1 MHCDDGG
8 KNMRK
13 SLVALLLAAGATAF
27 VANLALA
34 AVDETENL
42 TPKFLNSSMAKE
54 LQSRASR
61 LGASATAVD
70 TTYVGY
76 TPGHSADNYWSIWS
90 GNDKFSVPSGPYHRP
105 PAKGAMWDWEP
116 PYTDVHGDSLQGW
129 WSIRQQMSGTGGLTI
144 PDHLRPWR
152 ALDYGNIANHGV
164 GNHTAAASRRTF
176 GVIGVWH
183 VDGGNSV
190 GAPGTTTWTG
200 EPAGSGGVGWAPLAG
215 TRSAWMGLRRHGD
228 NTHTD
233 AITRNPFNEDVMMF
247 DWFGAVSTGGTDKKF
262 PGYGTQM
269 DQMLYRDINV
279 ATLGANNL
287 TVGFKYQTEMSTG
300 FGTTNTTRSGWFVH
314 DPLTVITGGANPNFI
329 RNDPAVATV
338 SVPPPSDSLMV
349 YLGAPAEGSVVL
361 SDGLSHSIY
370 DSQRRWFG
378 EVIRSNEGLYT
389 ELLSK
394 GGNNALTTA
403 SVVVPNATVNTVRAG
418 GQIVRLV
425 FRVKTNHT
433 FDDEL
438 KVAVGYSSLGRGAA
452 QVDDVTVNLGGGP
465 TTIGNFEALTDIDN
479 STGVSALTK
488 WKSTGKPPQP
498 FTHIHQLT
506 PDIGLTYQDLCGQV
520 GNPARI
526 CDMQGK
532 VLSAGDHDNSERS
545 GHPDGASPESEPF
558 QGIWSP
564 TINLKAT
571 GAIRNNMG
579 LNQSEAD
586 ATDDYYIDYELY
598 TGIYDFFSQGNAWR
612 FGWQNY
618 PAGNTTSGAGE
629 HQRWGEP
636 RYPAFIYF
644 NPDKQCFRNLDAV
657 KGNGLLRTTNGSGVP
672 DSCRIFVGSRQETYR
687 FGITQHDWEDG
698 SYWDNLSLA
707 IVDGAGADPVSVDIW
722 QLYHDTF
729 PANDTPGLA
738 GIPAAFDTTTALMK
752 NGLNNAPTTGN
763 TSRFDVPGDTT
774 QFIAEGDSV
783 RVDLVFRILPGP
795 GNYVNAAIGSAS
807 QLRKLPTANTP
818 VSGSPAVTSTNFWES
833 YMANNG
839 AKGSVGHPTAA
850 SGPLAGQK
858 VWSPQVWN
866 SARCDT
872 AEANVFNLTKRGIIQ
887 PGNAGQ
893 FMTAYHEDDLAI
905 RTGLGIARNVC
916 FVADTSQT
924 VAVTAVICGGNNGP
938 FTYPP
943 AYTGAPGS
951 GYNGQTTTKEG
962 TKILPDG
969 LFTPGTHVEYFF
981 RRQDGTDPNIAFC
994 PDTNQVTP
1002 QNSEGSVDG
1011 HRWQEFSVLPDRWK
1025 SPSYTHPVLGVAGRG
1040 DACMLYVDQND
1051 RRGNE
1056 RTWVGVSD
1064 SIGATHTS
1072 KYGAHNG
1079 WHAPGDGDVNDPANF
1094 VRRHIGSAGTTWDM
1108 YGVKAAESLNSGAGS
1123 LGSRGGVSAYSFSNP
1138 ANTQIDGKSS
1148 RQGPSLE
1155 MLEAYYKI
1163 LFFLSGDLNSS
1174 VWGPFN
1180 NKSQNDVKIVQDFL
1194 LSGNTASPDR
1204 GIFAEGDGFL
1214 EALDGTSNES
1224 FNFMVAYLGVEL
1236 RNVSY
1241 LAESGNTAF
1250 SAEIQPTAEVDTDGD
1265 LDIYG
1270 VRNACTFTLDVP
1282 DRAVGLAGET
1292 AEASFYEP
1300 FGAGAPYISGVVKHH
1315 TASHPWIALVDGWDI
1330 ENLRARDEI
1339 SSRGRLTYFYNVFT
1353 NIFSAICDVAG
1364 APDQTSDTPDNNDGR
1379 LFNFMSLANNPYRSG
1394 TAAVN
1399 FGLARAERVKIQIFD
1414 VSGRLVRTLAD
1425 RNFIAGEHRLT
1436 WDGVDNAG
1444 KMVSRGVYFV
1454 RSQHADSKFQGQS
1467 KLIVLK

>member
-1 MHCDDGG
+1 
-8 KNMRK
+8 MRK

-42 TPKFLNSSMAKE
+42 APKVMNSSMAKE
-54 LQSRASR
+54 LHSRAAR
-61 LGASATAVD
+61 LGASATALD

-76 TPGHSADNYWSIWS
+76 TPGHTGNNYWSIWS

-129 WSIRQQMSGTGGLTI
+129 YAIRQQMSGTGGLTI

-152 ALDYGNIANHGV
+152 AIDYGNIANHGV
-164 GNHTAAASRRTF
+164 GNHSASASRRTF
-176 GVIGVWH
+176 GVLGVWH

-190 GAPGTTTWTG
+190 AAPGSTTWTG

-233 AITRNPFNEDVMMF
+233 PITKNAFNEDVMMF

-287 TVGFKYQTEMSTG
+287 TVGFKYKTAMSTG

-314 DPLTVITGGANPNFI
+314 DPLTVITGTANANFI
-329 RNDPAVATV
+329 RNDPAVATALE
-338 SVPPPSDSLMV
+338 PPPADSLMV
-349 YLGAPAEGSVVL
+349 YIGAPAEGSVIL

-378 EVIRSNEGLYT
+378 EVVRSNEGLFKEILT
-389 ELLSK
+389 K

-403 SVVVPNATVNTVRAG
+403 SIVVPNATVTTVRAG

-438 KVAVGYSSLGRGAA
+438 TVALGYTSGGAGAA
-452 QVDDVTVNLGGGP
+452 QVDDVTVDLGAGP

-479 STGVSALTK
+479 SVGVSALTK

-498 FTHIHQLT
+498 YTHLHQLN
-506 PDIGLTYQDLCGQV
+506 PDIGLVYEDLCGQV

-526 CDMQGK
+526 CDMQGQI
-532 VLSAGDHDNSERS
+532 LSSGDHDNSERS
-545 GHPDGASPESEPF
+545 AHPSGASPESEPF

-564 TINLKAT
+564 TINLAAT
-571 GAIRNNMG
+571 GVTRNNMG
-579 LNQSEAD
+579 LNQLEAD
-586 ATDDYYIDYELY
+586 PTDDYYIDYELY
-598 TGIYDFFSQGNAWR
+598 TGVYDFFTQGNAWR

-618 PAGNTTSGAGE
+618 PAGNTASGTGE
-629 HQRWGEP
+629 HQRWSES
-636 RYPAFIYF
+636 RYPGFIYF

-657 KGNGLLRTTNGSGVP
+657 KGNGLLRTTKAGGIP

-687 FGITQHDWEDG
+687 FSITTHDWYEG
-698 SYWDNLSLA
+698 SYWDNISLA
-707 IVDGAGADPVSVDIW
+707 IVDGEGADPISVDIW

-738 GIPAAFDTTTALMK
+738 GIAAAFDTTTALLK
-752 NGLNNAPTTGN
+752 NGLNNAPVTA
-763 TSRFDVPGDTT
+763 SLARFDVPGDTT
-774 QFIAEGDSV
+774 VVIAEGDSV

-795 GNYVNAAIGSAS
+795 GNYVNATLGVNS
-807 QLRKLPTANTP
+807 QLRATP
-818 VSGSPAVTSTNFWES
+818 SSAAPIPAPASGVTNFWS
-833 YMANNG
+833 NYMFNNG
-839 AKGSVGHPTAA
+839 TKGSPGGHPTAA
-850 SGPLAGQK
+850 GGPLAGQK
-858 VWSPQVWN
+858 IWSPQVWN
-866 SARCDT
+866 SARMDT
-872 AEANVFNLTKRGIIQ
+872 AEVNNFNLTKRGIIQ
-887 PGNAGQ
+887 PGNAGLFQ
-893 FMTAYHEDDLAI
+893 TSYHEEDLNSVHRGA
-905 RTGLGIARNVC
+905 LGINRNIC
-916 FVADTSQT
+916 FVADTSQS

-943 AYTGAPGS
+943 LWTGAPGS
-951 GYNGQTTTKEG
+951 GYNGSTVTKEG

-1002 QNSEGSVDG
+1002 QNAEGSTDG
-1011 HRWQEFSVLPDRWK
+1011 HRWQQFGVLPDRWK
-1025 SPSYTHPVLGVAGRG
+1025 SPAYTHPVLGTPGRG

-1056 RTWVGVSD
+1056 RTWTGVAD
-1064 SIGATHTS
+1064 SIGATRAE
-1072 KYGAHNG
+1072 KRGAHNG
-1079 WHAPGDGDVNDPANF
+1079 WFAPGDGDVNDPANF
-1094 VRRHIGSAGTTWDM
+1094 VRRHIGQPGTTWDM
-1108 YGVKAAESLNSGAGS
+1108 FGVKAAESLNSGSGS
-1123 LGSRGGVSAYSFSNP
+1123 LGSRGGLSAYSFNNP
-1138 ANTQIDGKSS
+1138 VNSQINGKSS

-1174 VWGPFN
+1174 IWGPFT

-1194 LSGNTASPDR
+1194 LSGNTSTADR
-1204 GIFAEGDGFL
+1204 GIFAEGDGFV
-1214 EALDGTSNES
+1214 EALFFTSAAS
-1224 FNFMVAYLGVEL
+1224 DNFLSSYLGVTL
-1236 RNVSY
+1236 RDASY
-1241 LAESGNTAF
+1241 SLFSNNLAF
-1250 SAEIQPTAEVDTDGD
+1250 SADILPTAEVDDDGN

-1270 VRNACTFTLDVP
+1270 VRNACTFTLDVLEVATP
-1282 DRAVGLAGET
+1282 GLASQV
-1292 AEASFYEP
+1292 AEASYYEP
-1300 FGAGAPYISGVVKHH
+1300 IGANAPYISGITKHW
-1315 TASHPWIALVDGWDI
+1315 TSTNPWIALVDGWDI

-1339 SSRGRLTYFYNVFT
+1339 SSRGRLTYMFNVFS
-1353 NIFSAICDVAG
+1353 NVFNAVCPVQG
-1364 APDQTSDTPDNNDGR
+1364 APIITNDTPDNNDGR
-1379 LFNFMSLANNPYRSG
+1379 LFNFMSLANNPLKSG
-1394 TAAVN
+1394 SAAVN

-1436 WDGVDNAG
+1436 WDGVDNGG
-1444 KMVSRGVYFV
+1444 KQVARGVYFV
-1454 RSQHADSKFQGQS
+1454 RSQHADSKFQGAS